1 MFFFSFRRIVV
12 SDGADWT
19 SAVNFTVKD
28 LLPSIDVESQY
39 FEIRYQSAATLKAVK
54 MDVFV

>member
-1 MFFFSFRRIVV
+1 V